1 MNRKILSGFF
11 SNFTGIVGIFLLS
24 AILLLAVFAPVFTQH
39 DPVVSNL
46 KVKLQPPLADP
57 NYVFGT
63 DQLGRDIFSRLVFG
77 ARVSMFVGIA
87 STLISCVLGVA
98 LGLMSGFFGGWFDN
112 IVTYLCDVMLSIPF
126 IVLVIAVIAILGS
139 GTVNVIITLGL
150 SGWVQFAKIA
160 RSKALTMRNLEY
172 VVSAISTGA
181 SSKRVLFRHILP
193 NTVPSIIT
201 MASFQ
206 FAQMI
211 IAEASLS
218 FLGMGIRP
226 PAPSWGGMI
235 SDGRSFMQTSWWLSA
250 IPGIAILLVV
260 VSANLIGDWL
270 REQNDKNITSF

>member
-1 MNRKILSGFF
+1 MI
-11 SNFTGIVGIFLLS
+11 
-24 AILLLAVFAPVFTQH
+24 
-39 DPVVSNL
+39 
-46 KVKLQPPLADP
+46 
-57 NYVFGT
+57 
-63 DQLGRDIFSRLVFG
+63 
-77 ARVSMFVGIA
+77 
-87 STLISCVLGVA
+87 IS
-98 LGLMSGFFGGWFDN
+98 
-112 IVTYLCDVMLSIPF
+112 
-126 IVLVIAVIAILGS
+126 
-139 GTVNVIITLGL
+139 LGL

-181 SSKRVLFRHILP
+181 SSRRVLFRHILP

-250 IPGIAILLVV
+250 IPGVAILLVV